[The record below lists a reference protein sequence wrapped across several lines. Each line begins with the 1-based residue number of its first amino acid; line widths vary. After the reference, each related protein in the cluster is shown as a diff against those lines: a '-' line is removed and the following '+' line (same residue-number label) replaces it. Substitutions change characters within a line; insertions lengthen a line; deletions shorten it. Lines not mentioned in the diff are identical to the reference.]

1 MASRHSRAM
10 AGSDAAALAASYEL
24 AWALPFVGWL
34 LTMGLA
40 PLVAPRLWQAHYG
53 KLAALWAAVFL
64 LPDALFHG
72 VRAMLAGLFA
82 MAIEQYIPFALLLG
96 SFFVITGG
104 LRLTGTPRGTP
115 GVNTA
120 LLALG
125 TLFASVV
132 GTVGATLLLVR
143 PLIRANRHRARAT
156 HVFVFFIFLVA
167 NVGGA
172 LSPLGDP
179 PLLLGYLKGVPFFW
193 PAAHLALPTLVLAGG
208 LLAVFYALDRFLHR
222 RRPTEPSVLA
232 EIETLGLEGA
242 INLLLL
248 ALAILALML
257 RLGWPSNAGI
267 TLLGVSWS
275 YEAMAA
281 DGLLIVA
288 GLLSLALTR
297 PAIRRANDFAW
308 APLAEVAIVFAAI
321 FITLIPVTAM
331 LVAGHDGPLAPLI
344 AHLWQNGTPNDA
356 LFYRATGML
365 SALLDNAP
373 TYLMFFGVAGNDA
386 THLTG
391 PLASTLA
398 AISAGAVYF
407 GGLTYIGNSP
417 NLMVKAIVESQ
428 GLRMPSF
435 FGYVGW
441 GLVCLLP
448 WLLVVEAIFFH

>member
-1 MASRHSRAM
+1 M

-53 KLAALWAAVFL
+53 KLAALWAAAFL
-64 LPDALFHG
+64 LPDAFFHG
-72 VRAMLAGLFA
+72 ARAMLAGLFA
-82 MAIEQYIPFALLLG
+82 TAVEQYLPFALLLG
-96 SFFVITGG
+96 AFFVIAGG

-120 LLALG
+120 LLAIGVL
-125 TLFASVV
+125 LASVI
-132 GTVGATLLLVR
+132 GTVGAALLMVR
-143 PLIRANRHRARAT
+143 PLVRANRHRGAAT

-167 NVGGA
+167 NLGGA
-172 LSPLGDP
+172 LTPLGNP

-193 PAAHLALPTLVLAGG
+193 PAVHLALPTAVLAGG
-208 LLAVFYALDRFLHR
+208 LLATFYALDRFLHR
-222 RRPTEPSVLA
+222 RRRAAPSVLA
-232 EIETLGLEGA
+232 EPVLAEIERLGIEGA
-242 INLLLL
+242 INLPLL

-257 RLGWPSNAGI
+257 RLWWPSGAGI
-267 TLLGVSWS
+267 TLVGVTWP
-275 YEAMAA
+275 YEAMAT

-288 GLLSLALTR
+288 GLLSLRLTR

-331 LVAGHDGPLAPLI
+331 LTAGRDGPLAPLI
-344 AHLWQNGTPNDA
+344 AHLWQNGAPDNP
-356 LFYRATGML
+356 LFYRATGVL

-373 TYLMFFGVAGNDA
+373 TYLMVFGVAGNDA
-386 THLTG
+386 AHLTG

-441 GLVCLLP
+441 GLICLLP

>member
-1 MASRHSRAM
+1 MSGA
-10 AGSDAAALAASYEL
+10 DTAALAASYDL

-40 PLVAPRLWQAHYG
+40 PLTVPRLWQAHYG
-53 KLAALWAAVFL
+53 KLAALWAAAFL
-64 LPDALFHG
+64 LPDALLHG
-72 VRAMLAGLFA
+72 ARAMLAGLFA
-82 MAIEQYIPFALLLG
+82 MAVEQYLPFALLLG
-96 SFFVITGG
+96 AFFVIAGG

-115 GVNTA
+115 GVNTV

-125 TLFASVV
+125 VLLASVI
-132 GTVGATLLLVR
+132 GTVGAALLMVR
-143 PLIRANRHRARAT
+143 PLARANRHRGAAT

-167 NVGGA
+167 NIGGA
-172 LSPLGDP
+172 LTPLGNP

-193 PAAHLALPTLVLAGG
+193 PAVHLALPTLVLTGG
-208 LLAVFYALDRFLHR
+208 LLATFYALDRFLHR
-222 RRPTEPSVLA
+222 RRSAATPMLP
-232 EIETLGLEGA
+232 EIERLGIEGA
-242 INLLLL
+242 INLPLL

-257 RLGWPSNAGI
+257 RLWWPSGAGI
-267 TLLGVSWS
+267 TLGGVSWP
-275 YEAMAA
+275 YEAMAT
-281 DGLLIVA
+281 DGLLVVA

-331 LVAGHDGPLAPLI
+331 LAAGRDGPLAPLI
-344 AHLWQNGTPNDA
+344 AHLWRNGTPDDA
-356 LFYRATGML
+356 LFYRATGVL

-386 THLTG
+386 PHLTG
-391 PLASTLA
+391 SLASTLA